1 MDKGELIDVDA
12 INQINQVTEGMI
24 QSPQCDIV
32 DIFPEQIPKSTT
44 WYGDVEQYFLK
55 TEFQDYLRK
64 CFRIILKFICY
75 YPYTVIQSEFP
86 QQVPGTDQYRNTEK
100 TYQRISI
107 DEMESLLFDTIG
119 KNGCFS
125 IYFRE
130 ISLLIVIESE
140 SFSTVVYGL
149 DQSSEIS
156 NLLSDL
162 VHNEGLFLRHCFR
175 QF

>member
-1 MDKGELIDVDA
+1 M
-12 INQINQVTEGMI
+12 
-24 QSPQCDIV
+24 
-32 DIFPEQIPKSTT
+32 
-44 WYGDVEQYFLK
+44 
-55 TEFQDYLRK
+55 RK

-75 YPYTVIQSEFP
+75 YPYIQSEFP
-86 QQVPGTDQYRNTEK
+86 QQVPGTDQYQNAEK
-100 TYQRISI
+100 TYQRIAI

-140 SFSTVVYGL
+140 SFSAAVYGL
-149 DQSSEIS
+149 EESSKIS

-162 VHNEGLFLRHCFR
+162 VHSEGLFLRYCLR